1 MALLHFGAIAPNVA
15 SLQTSVVAPRSVAT
29 WHKKLKKLPNVRN
42 KDPKLP
48 KMNICQ
54 IFHLL
59 IRVLVKMSTLYIK

>member
-15 SLQTSVVAPRSVAT
+15 SLQTSVVAPRSVAA

-48 KMNICQ
+48 FQ
-54 IFHLL
+54 VL
-59 IRVLVKMSTLYIK
+59 IRVRQDVYPLDQITEVY